1 MKKTE
6 KNLMLVNAIFL
17 TSLLVANVVSSK
29 IVSFWGLTVPAAIV
43 AYPLTFLMTDVIG
56 EMWGK
61 EEANKT
67 VKLGFICQMVSLV
80 LIGGA
85 ILLPVAPFADNQAQF
100 VAILGSS
107 FRVVFA
113 SMVGYLVSQSWD
125 VWIFHKVRNW
135 YIKKHGST
143 KGGRWIWN
151 NASTMTS
158 QIIDTAIFITIA
170 FAGVVPNIWSM
181 ILSQYLVKFVYALL
195 DTPFF
200 YLLTNKKRSEMNG
213 E

>member
-6 KNLMLVNAIFL
+6 KNLMLVNAIFV
-17 TSLLVANVVSSK
+17 TSLLIANVVSSK

-56 EMWGK
+56 EIWGK

-67 VKLGFICQMVSLV
+67 VKLGFICQMISLA
-80 LIGGA
+80 LIGCA

-100 VAILGSS
+100 TAILGSS

-113 SMVGYLVSQSWD
+113 SMIGYLVSQSWD
-125 VWIFHKVRNW
+125 VWIFHKIRDA
-135 YIKKHGST
+135 YIAKHGST

-170 FAGVVPNIWSM
+170 FIGIVPNIWTM

-200 YLLTNKKRSEMNG
+200 YLLTKKK
-213 E
+213 